1 LKFNLGILIFGLG
14 TKVTI
19 FYFHFSPYDT
29 SYVMSSENMCHIIT
43 QQNYLT
49 SGTKVITEV

>member
-1 LKFNLGILIFGLG
+1 MIFRDLKFKLGILIFGSG

-29 SYVMSSENMCHIIT
+29 
-43 QQNYLT
+43 QNYLT
-49 SGTKVITEV
+49 STTKVMTEVQSQRLLCI